1 VRPEPLLGGFA
12 DGALDG
18 GGASGCEFDDG
29 RVCAIRLRRRQ
40 RPSASRRAKT
50 GTTGVRVRTASSA
63 MLREVEAGRPKKSTK
78 TPSRRAAF

>member
-1 VRPEPLLGGFA
+1 MAVVHRAVSSTTAASAPFA
-12 DGALDG
+12 SG
-18 GGASGCEFDDG
+18 GGSAGWMTT
-29 RVCAIRLRRRQ
+29 VW